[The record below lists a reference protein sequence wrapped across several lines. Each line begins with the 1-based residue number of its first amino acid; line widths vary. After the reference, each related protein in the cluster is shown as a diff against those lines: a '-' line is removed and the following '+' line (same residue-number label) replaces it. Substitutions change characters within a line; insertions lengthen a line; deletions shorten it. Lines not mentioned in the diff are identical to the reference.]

1 MIPEEK
7 IVRESVDEDV
17 RGKQMEEGV
26 ATKEMAERGKK
37 LVKDTRQWQENAID
51 SEFSQSEADFLKK
64 LLFASFIV
72 S

>member
-17 RGKQMEEGV
+17 GGKQMEKGV
-26 ATKEMAERGKK
+26 VMKEMAERGKK
-37 LVKDTRQWQENAID
+37 LVKDTRQWQENVID
-51 SEFSQSEADFLKK
+51 SEFSQSEAGFLKK
-64 LLFASFIV
+64 LLFASFII